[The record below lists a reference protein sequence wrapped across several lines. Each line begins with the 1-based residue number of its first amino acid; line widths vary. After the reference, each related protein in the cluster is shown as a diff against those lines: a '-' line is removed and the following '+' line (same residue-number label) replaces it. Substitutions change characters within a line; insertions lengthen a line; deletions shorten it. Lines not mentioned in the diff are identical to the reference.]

1 MSIASKILGMIP
13 WCRTRS
19 QVSAPAPVPEEPEVR
34 FPIVAGSQ
42 PGWLRVLNAE
52 QLLTLVQA
60 SKALK
65 EIYRQS
71 RQSQILWERDLMPAI
86 NRYAEFVQLMP
97 ASEAHHHAHAGG
109 LLSHTIEMVLASM
122 TFRNAHLLPEG
133 SAIEVIDHQRDHWTY
148 VVFFAALL
156 HDIAKPMTDLRIQWR
171 CDGMADSIR
180 WVAGSGSLAQITNGR
195 AMPEYLVGFAPKS
208 QRDYSAHSKLAQ
220 LLLPSIAPPTALSF
234 LASQPEAL
242 DLLQN
247 YLSGNDKDSLVAK
260 IVKRADKLST
270 QRALLSGNRMRFA
283 SAKAVPLI
291 DLLMQAITSMLRA
304 STALPLNRTGA
315 TGWVF
320 DGAVWFV
327 AKRLADLVRDWIR
340 THEPDEAIPGEAK
353 NDRLF
358 DTWQEY
364 GVVDLNPATGQA
376 IWHVQIQ
383 GNAQGEQGAYVHEL
397 AMLKFPLGKV
407 FSSETQYPAPMRG
420 QLVVLDKRKSDAP
433 GNTQEVAPALSIPE
447 PATENSASNH
457 ETEAAHSSTAINSA
471 PTPDINKQES
481 APVAAK
487 KPAPDPVKAAVLREP
502 TFNKPA
508 PKTTATK
515 QKPAPGTASMKLPDA
530 AQDKPAAAPAKKH
543 ESAPASTSEAS
554 EAQQKTAPA
563 GSVPTPST
571 GAIKPL
577 ARDQLEA
584 GEDAYLLDST
594 DDFLDAVDSAAA
606 LGRGR
611 NAKKPPQQPAR
622 ATALAAQ
629 SQESGA
635 GTRPAMG
642 AAPEPEQR
650 PTLLRESGAIASN
663 EEAPAETSNTQAVLA
678 PEPIA
683 KPSPPSQAPMRVSR
697 ELRDLVDV
705 LEEMPQ
711 VMPRTAVAR
720 TQGAGSSE
728 PQPVLLV
735 QELPKIP
742 GDDTKPPAEPS
753 ELALE
758 FMQWVQSGLVQ
769 RTLKFNEAGAVVH
782 FVPEGMALV
791 SPKIFRDFAAAIDGD
806 GQSHELGAKV
816 QREVIKCG
824 WHLPA
829 PNRTNIIKYEI
840 QGRGGSVVATLSCVV
855 LVNSGRWVQPVPP
868 SNPALRMV

>member
-13 WCRTRS
+13 WGRARS
-19 QVSAPAPVPEEPEVR
+19 QPTAPAQLPTEPEVR

-42 PGWLRVLNAE
+42 PEWLRVLNAE
-52 QLLTLVQA
+52 QLLTLMQA

-71 RQSQILWERDLMPAI
+71 RQSQILWERDLLPAI
-86 NRYAEFVQLMP
+86 HRYAEFVQLMP

-133 SAIEVIDHQRDHWTY
+133 SAIEAIDHQRDHWTY

-156 HDIAKPMTDLRIQWR
+156 HDIAKPMTDLRILWR

-247 YLSGNDKDSLVAK
+247 YLSGNDKESLVAK

-304 STALPLNRTGA
+304 GTALPLNRTGA

-327 AKRLADLVRDWIR
+327 AKRLADLVRDWIK

-407 FSSETQYPAPMRG
+407 FSSEAQYPAPMRG
-420 QLVVLDKRKSDAP
+420 QLVVLDKRKTDAP
-433 GNTQEVAPALSIPE
+433 GNTHEVAPALSIPE
-447 PATENSASNH
+447 PATGNSENSH
-457 ETEAAHSSTAINSA
+457 ESEAAHSSTAINSA
-471 PTPDINKQES
+471 PISDINKQES
-481 APVAAK
+481 APVASK

-508 PKTTATK
+508 PTPTATK
-515 QKPAPGTASMKLPDA
+515 QTPAPGTATVKLKDG
-530 AQDKPAAAPAKKH
+530 AQEKPA
-543 ESAPASTSEAS
+543 T
-554 EAQQKTAPA
+554 AQRNQPETAPA
-563 GSVPTPST
+563 
-571 GAIKPL
+571 L
-577 ARDQLEA
+577 ATAKDQLEA

-594 DDFLDAVDSAAA
+594 GDFLDAIDSAAA

-629 SQESGA
+629 SQETGA

-650 PTLLRESGAIASN
+650 PTLLRESGAIAFK
-663 EEAPAETSNTQAVLA
+663 EGTPAKTTNTQAVSA

-683 KPSPPSQAPMRVSR
+683 KPAPPSQAPMRVSR

-742 GDDTKPPAEPS
+742 GDDTKPPAQPS

-791 SPKIFRDFAAAIDGD
+791 SPKIFRDFAAATDSD

-816 QREVIKCG
+816 QRDVIKCG

-840 QGRGGSVVATLSCVV
+840 LGRGGVVATLSCVV
-855 LVNSGRWVQPVPP
+855 LVNAGRWVQPVPP

>member
-13 WCRTRS
+13 WGRARS
-19 QVSAPAPVPEEPEVR
+19 QATATAQLPAEPVVK

-42 PGWLRVLNAE
+42 PEWLRVLNAE

-71 RQSQILWERDLMPAI
+71 RQSQILWERDLLPAI
-86 NRYAEFVQLMP
+86 YRYAEFVQLMP

-195 AMPEYLVGFAPKS
+195 ALPEYLVGFAPKS

-247 YLSGNDKDSLVAK
+247 YLSGNDKESLVAK

-291 DLLMQAITSMLRA
+291 DLLMQAISSMLRA
-304 STALPLNRTGA
+304 GTALPLNRTGA

-364 GVVDLNPATGQA
+364 GVV
-376 IWHVQIQ
+376 
-383 GNAQGEQGAYVHEL
+383 
-397 AMLKFPLGKV
+397 
-407 FSSETQYPAPMRG
+407 AP
-420 QLVVLDKRKSDAP
+420 
-433 GNTQEVAPALSIPE
+433 
-447 PATENSASNH
+447 
-457 ETEAAHSSTAINSA
+457 
-471 PTPDINKQES
+471 
-481 APVAAK
+481 
-487 KPAPDPVKAAVLREP
+487 
-502 TFNKPA
+502 
-508 PKTTATK
+508 
-515 QKPAPGTASMKLPDA
+515 
-530 AQDKPAAAPAKKH
+530 
-543 ESAPASTSEAS
+543 
-554 EAQQKTAPA
+554 
-563 GSVPTPST
+563 
-571 GAIKPL
+571 
-577 ARDQLEA
+577 
-584 GEDAYLLDST
+584 
-594 DDFLDAVDSAAA
+594 
-606 LGRGR
+606 
-611 NAKKPPQQPAR
+611 
-622 ATALAAQ
+622 AAQ
-629 SQESGA
+629 SHETGA
-635 GTRPAMG
+635 GTRPAQP
-642 AAPEPEQR
+642 AIPSDQR
-650 PTLLRESGAIASN
+650 ASTLLCESGAIA
-663 EEAPAETSNTQAVLA
+663 EQEPVVP
-678 PEPIA
+678 PEPIISVVSNPDP
-683 KPSPPSQAPMRVSR
+683 KPKPASKQTTPLRVSR
-697 ELRDLVDV
+697 EMLNLVDM
-705 LEEMPQ
+705 LDELPQ
-711 VMPRTAVAR
+711 VMPRTAVTR
-720 TQGAGSSE
+720 PTGSGSNE

-742 GDDTKPPAEPS
+742 GADTKPEAEPS

-758 FMQWVQSGLVQ
+758 FMQWVQQGLVQ
-769 RTLKFNEAGAVVH
+769 RTIKFNETGAVVH

-791 SPKIFRDFAAAIDGD
+791 SPKIFKDFAAATDSD
-806 GQSHELGAKV
+806 GQAHELGAKV

-840 QGRGGSVVATLSCVV
+840 QGRGGAVVATLSCVV
-855 LVNSGRWVQPVPP
+855 LVNSGKWVQPIPP
-868 SNPALRMV
+868 SNPALRMA

>member
-13 WCRTRS
+13 WGRARS
-19 QVSAPAPVPEEPEVR
+19 QPTAPAELPAEPEVR

-42 PGWLRVLNAE
+42 PEWLRVLNAE
-52 QLLTLVQA
+52 QLLTLMQA

-71 RQSQILWERDLMPAI
+71 RQSQILWERDLLPAI
-86 NRYAEFVQLMP
+86 HRYAEFVQLMP

-133 SAIEVIDHQRDHWTY
+133 SAIEAIDHQRDHWTY

-247 YLSGNDKDSLVAK
+247 YLSGNDKESLVAK

-304 STALPLNRTGA
+304 GTALPLNRTGA

-407 FSSETQYPAPMRG
+407 YSSETQYPAPMRG

-433 GNTQEVAPALSIPE
+433 GNSHEVAPALSIPE
-447 PATENSASNH
+447 PATGNSANSH
-457 ETEAAHSSTAINSA
+457 EPEAAHSSAAINSA
-471 PTPDINKQES
+471 PISDIKEQES
-481 APVAAK
+481 APVASK
-487 KPAPDPVKAAVLREP
+487 KSATDPVKAAVLREP

-508 PKTTATK
+508 PKPTATK
-515 QKPAPGTASMKLPDA
+515 QKPAPGTAAVKLKDGAQEKSATAQSNQPETAPA
-530 AQDKPAAAPAKKH
+530 AGTESSRSQPKAAPA
-543 ESAPASTSEAS
+543 PT
-554 EAQQKTAPA
+554 TA
-563 GSVPTPST
+563 
-571 GAIKPL
+571 K
-577 ARDQLEA
+577 DQLEA
-584 GEDAYLLDST
+584 GEDAYLVDSSG
-594 DDFLDAVDSAAA
+594 DFLDAVDSAAA

-622 ATALAAQ
+622 ATAIAAQ
-629 SQESGA
+629 SQEAGA

-642 AAPEPEQR
+642 EAHEPEQL
-650 PTLLRESGAIASN
+650 PTLLRESGAIASK
-663 EEAPAETSNTQAVLA
+663 EGTPAQTTNTQAVSA

-683 KPSPPSQAPMRVSR
+683 KPAPPSQAPMRVSR

-720 TQGAGSSE
+720 TQGAESSE

-742 GDDTKPPAEPS
+742 GDDTKPPAQPS

-769 RTLKFNEAGAVVH
+769 RTIKFNEAGAVVH

-791 SPKIFRDFAAAIDGD
+791 SPKIFRDFAAATDSD

-816 QREVIKCG
+816 QRDVIKCG

-840 QGRGGSVVATLSCVV
+840 LGRGGVVATLSCVV
-855 LVNSGRWVQPVPP
+855 LVNTGRWVQPVPP

>member
-13 WCRTRS
+13 WGRAHS
-19 QVSAPAPVPEEPEVR
+19 QATATAQLPAEPEVK

-42 PGWLRVLNAE
+42 PEWLRVLNAE

-71 RQSQILWERDLMPAI
+71 RQSQILWERDLLPAI
-86 NRYAEFVQLMP
+86 YRYAEFVQLMP

-109 LLSHTIEMVLASM
+109 LLMHTIEMVLASM

-195 AMPEYLVGFAPKS
+195 ALPEYLVGFAPKS

-247 YLSGNDKDSLVAK
+247 YLSGNDKESLVAK

-291 DLLMQAITSMLRA
+291 DLLMQAISSMLRA
-304 STALPLNRTGA
+304 GTALPLNRTGA

-397 AMLKFPLGKV
+397 AMLKFPLAKV
-407 FSSETQYPAPMRG
+407 FSSVAQYPAPMRG
-420 QLVVLDKRKSDAP
+420 QLVVLDKRKTDAP
-433 GNTQEVAPALSIPE
+433 GNTHEVAPALSIPK
-447 PATENSASNH
+447 PAPGHAAIH
-457 ETEAAHSSTAINSA
+457 DETEAGHSSIAINSA
-471 PTPDINKQES
+471 PSSHSNNQES
-481 APVAAK
+481 APVSSK

-508 PKTTATK
+508 AKPVTPK
-515 QKPAPGTASMKLPDA
+515 QKPATTQSKPPETAPAAGTDSSRSQHK
-530 AQDKPAAAPAKKH
+530 AAPATTIAK
-543 ESAPASTSEAS
+543 
-554 EAQQKTAPA
+554 
-563 GSVPTPST
+563 
-571 GAIKPL
+571 
-577 ARDQLEA
+577 DQLDA
-584 GEDAYLLDST
+584 GEDAYLLDSG
-594 DDFLDAVDSAAA
+594 DFLEAVDSASA
-606 LGRGR
+606 LGRGQTS
-611 NAKKPPQQPAR
+611 KKPSQQSAGDSAP
-622 ATALAAQ
+622 AAQ
-629 SQESGA
+629 LHATGA
-635 GTRPAMG
+635 GTRPAQP
-642 AAPEPEQR
+642 AIPSDQR
-650 PTLLRESGAIASN
+650 ASTLLCEFGAIA
-663 EEAPAETSNTQAVLA
+663 EQDPAVP
-678 PEPIA
+678 PEPINSVVSDPDP
-683 KPSPPSQAPMRVSR
+683 KPKPASKQTTPLRVSR
-697 ELRDLVDV
+697 EMLNLVDM
-705 LEEMPQ
+705 LDELPQ

-720 TQGAGSSE
+720 PTGSGSNE

-742 GDDTKPPAEPS
+742 GADTKPEAEPS

-758 FMQWVQSGLVQ
+758 FMQWVQQGLVQ
-769 RTLKFNEAGAVVH
+769 RTIKFNETGAVVH

-791 SPKIFRDFAAAIDGD
+791 SPKIFKDFAAATDSD
-806 GQSHELGAKV
+806 GQAHELGAKV
-816 QREVIKCG
+816 QHEVIKCG

-840 QGRGGSVVATLSCVV
+840 QGRGGAVVATLSCVV
-855 LVNSGRWVQPVPP
+855 LINAGKWVQPIPP
-868 SNPALRMV
+868 SNPALRMA